1 MRRGRRR
8 SRRRGGGEE
17 EGEGGRAEGGGGVDV
32 TMKGGFFWFFALSHK
47 ALLYRTK
54 ERRAISQ
61 RSACARVGIRG
72 MEMMEPLATAPPTEL
87 PL

>member
-1 MRRGRRR
+1 
-8 SRRRGGGEE
+8 
-17 EGEGGRAEGGGGVDV
+17 
-32 TMKGGFFWFFALSHK
+32 MKGGFFWFFALSHK